1 MGNLNSSSS
10 TSIHADLSTAQQ
22 KKRFLI
28 TPKRLK
34 SKLRRQSVEQNS
46 GTSLIAQSQ
55 SKKSGDYNVLYQS
68 ADAGECECHVL
79 VSFFFFFIHIFIYKI
94 FLLIIESLIKT
105 KPLESDDSDSLTQS
119 QHSEQVS
126 SCRQSYTNTC
136 ENVAEAT
143 TKHSNE
149 RAFSHDLTAKDES
162 LIEESLH
169 HLRELIE
176 NLLCS
181 DHSDAPIV
189 IEIDSVEKSLKIL
202 PHSTPTTGIKE
213 DERE

>member
-1 MGNLNSSSS
+1 M
-10 TSIHADLSTAQQ
+10 
-22 KKRFLI
+22 LI
-28 TPKRLK
+28 
-34 SKLRRQSVEQNS
+34 S
-46 GTSLIAQSQ
+46 
-55 SKKSGDYNVLYQS
+55 
-68 ADAGECECHVL
+68 
-79 VSFFFFFIHIFIYKI
+79 FFFIHLFLIYKT
-94 FLLIIESLIKT
+94 ERLIKT
-105 KPLESDDSDSLTQS
+105 KALESDDNDSLTQS
-119 QHSEQVS
+119 QAEQVS
-126 SCRQSYTNTC
+126 SCRQSHTNTC

-202 PHSTPTTGIKE
+202 PHSSPAGVKE
-213 DERE
+213 DECEYN

>member
-1 MGNLNSSSS
+1 MGNLHSTSS
-10 TSIHADLSTAQQ
+10 TSIGDELQVPQ
-22 KKRFLI
+22 KKRLLI
-28 TPKRLK
+28 TPKKLRA
-34 SKLRRQSVEQNS
+34 KLRRQSNEQNS
-46 GTSLIAQSQ
+46 GALGIAQNQ
-55 SKKSGDYNVLYQS
+55 SLKSGDYNVVYQS
-68 ADAGECECHVL
+68 ADTGECAMCSSSS
-79 VSFFFFFIHIFIYKI
+79 SFLLYIHIWFIYKT
-94 FLLIIESLIKT
+94 ERLIKT
-105 KPLESDDSDSLTQS
+105 KALEDDDNDSLTQS
-119 QHSEQVS
+119 QAEQVS
-126 SCRQSYTNTC
+126 SCRQSQTNTY

-202 PHSTPTTGIKE
+202 PHSSPTGIKE

>member
-1 MGNLNSSSS
+1 MMFINQLIQVSVPCAHLLPLLF
-10 TSIHADLSTAQQ
+10 IQ
-22 KKRFLI
+22 KYFLCAE
-28 TPKRLK
+28 R
-34 SKLRRQSVEQNS
+34 
-46 GTSLIAQSQ
+46 
-55 SKKSGDYNVLYQS
+55 
-68 ADAGECECHVL
+68 
-79 VSFFFFFIHIFIYKI
+79 
-94 FLLIIESLIKT
+94 LIKT
-105 KPLESDDSDSLTQS
+105 KALESDDSLTQS
-119 QHSEQVS
+119 QTEQVS
-126 SCRQSYTNTC
+126 SCRQSHTNTC
-136 ENVAEAT
+136 ENVVEAT

-202 PHSTPTTGIKE
+202 PHNSPTGVKE
-213 DERE
+213 NERE